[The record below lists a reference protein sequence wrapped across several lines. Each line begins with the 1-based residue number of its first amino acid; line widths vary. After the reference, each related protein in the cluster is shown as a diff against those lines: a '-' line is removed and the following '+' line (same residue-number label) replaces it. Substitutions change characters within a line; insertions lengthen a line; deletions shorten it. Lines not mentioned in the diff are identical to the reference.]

1 MKTSLMFDPDR
12 PEHDIEIIERE
23 RALEL
28 LDCIEMEGRSLA
40 TEGREIFTWLSEAP
54 KDERDEALQAAIE
67 FVARFGMWARKYEG
81 GR

>member
-23 RALEL
+23 RALEF
-28 LDCIEMEGRSLA
+28 LDCIELEGRSLA
-40 TEGREIFTWLSEAP
+40 AEGHEIFTWLSETG
-54 KDERDEALQAAIE
+54 KDEREEALQAAIG
-67 FVARFGMWARKYEG
+67 FVARFGRWARKYEG